1 MKKPVADTVSP
12 EKRSDVMRRVRSKD
26 TSPEMAVRQ
35 ALHKQGFRYRLHQA
49 KLPGKPDLV
58 LPKHRTIIFVHG
70 CLWHWHGCK
79 NSRMPNSNV
88 DYWERKIA
96 RNMERDTSHRA
107 ALENAGWRVVIIWEC
122 AITEG
127 LDDLVQSLMH
137 I

>member
-1 MKKPVADTVSP
+1 MADTVSP

-26 TSPEMAVRQ
+26 TLPEMAVRR

-49 KLPGKPDLV
+49 TLPGKPDLV
-58 LPKHRTIIFVHG
+58 LPKHRTIVFVHG

-96 RNMERDTSHRA
+96 RNVERDKSHLT
-107 ALENAGWRVVIIWEC
+107 ALGDAGWQVVTIWEC
-122 AITEG
+122 SIDAG
-127 LDDLVQSLMH
+127 LEELMRSLH
-137 I
+137 SNSD